1 MSLVV
6 NGRVTIVAR
15 RPQNRILLEIL
26 VDRDRDARVERPL
39 ALEEDKVVGEEAEA
53 EAEGLNNLERKPVVS
68 HSQIHLMVGDAF

>member
-53 EAEGLNNLERKPVVS
+53 EGLNNLERKPVVS

>member
-1 MSLVV
+1 MV

-53 EAEGLNNLERKPVVS
+53 EGLKTLERKPVVS